1 MPQFIPGPS
10 YCFSRSLKENNERK
24 KKKKGR
30 GGERRGE
37 NGGPFGPRY

>member
-24 KKKKGR
+24 KKKR
-30 GGERRGE
+30 EGGERRGE